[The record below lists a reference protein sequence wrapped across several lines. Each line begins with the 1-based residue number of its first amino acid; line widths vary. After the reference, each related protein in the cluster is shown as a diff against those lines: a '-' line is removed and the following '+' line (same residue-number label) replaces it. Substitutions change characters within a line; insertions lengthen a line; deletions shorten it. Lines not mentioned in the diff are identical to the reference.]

1 MDRRIKSERVGRV
14 AVLAALVMAVACA
27 AGAQGIPS
35 SGGRVFGLVGG
46 SFGDGGTIVMT
57 SGGAGVRLTRQLGF
71 DFELLHLPGVEL
83 GDDDFITQFGWLPRV
98 GQPSLLPVFDID
110 RDGSITTFLTKLT
123 VDFPVAGDR
132 LVPYVTGGGG
142 AGPSTGDDERH
153 HPPHALPDGVCEPSR
168 PPGPSSV
175 DLSPPRPFDRSETGL
190 ALTIGGGVDV
200 MLWQGLGIGA
210 DVRWMRL
217 LVNREDIDVATVG
230 ARVSYRF

>member
-57 SGGAGVRLTRQLGF
+57 SGSAGVRLTRQLGF

-142 AGPSTGDDERH
+142 AGRLRETTSVTIRPTPFPTASANL
-153 HPPHALPDGVCEPSR
+153 PALRGR
-168 PPGPSSV
+168 R
-175 DLSPPRPFDRSETGL
+175 LSIFPPRPFDRSETGL
-190 ALTIGGGVDV
+190 ALTIGGGGDV
-200 MLWQGLGIGA
+200 MLWQGPGIGA